1 MRPIDEIIL
10 KTQRL
15 KDLLAQVPEE
25 PTYDTWMD
33 QIHEL
38 LDDREQLLSAHG
50 PDLEA
55 ADQTVI
61 RQLVDDSQKIAR
73 LIEAE
78 HQRLAQQIGSQNRPA
93 GQYQAFER
101 PVLHSPSDQ
110 QTQRQRS
117 QDIEGARSADHPV
130 RDFRKSSEQHQK
142 CEVPTIALSE

>member
-50 PDLEA
+50 PDLKA

-78 HQRLAQQIGSQNRPA
+78 HQRLGMTLGTTRQ
-93 GQYQAFER
+93 ER
-101 PVLHSPSDQ
+101 KTVKSYVDPYEDVDSNFSGLFDQ
-110 QTQRQRS
+110 QT
-117 QDIEGARSADHPV
+117 
-130 RDFRKSSEQHQK
+130 
-142 CEVPTIALSE
+142 

>member
-38 LDDREQLLSAHG
+38 LDDREQLLAAHG

-78 HQRLAQQIGSQNRPA
+78 HQRLGMTLGTARQERKAVKTYVDPYEEVDSNFA
-93 GQYQAFER
+93 GLF
-101 PVLHSPSDQ
+101 DQ
-110 QTQRQRS
+110 QT
-117 QDIEGARSADHPV
+117 
-130 RDFRKSSEQHQK
+130 
-142 CEVPTIALSE
+142 